1 LSVIFMTIP
10 NFCRAIMAEQI
21 YSNAAMLANTLA
33 DVDNKLPRGTSEC
46 FNFGSCWGCRPSC
59 PVFQRGECE
68 IEKEVVEQFKESGEY
83 DYELEELGL
92 L

>member
-1 LSVIFMTIP
+1 
-10 NFCRAIMAEQI
+10 MAEQI

-33 DVDNKLPRGTSEC
+33 DLDYRLPRGTSEC
-46 FNFGSCWGCRPSC
+46 FNFGSCWGCRPDC
-59 PVFQRGECE
+59 PVFQRGKCE

-83 DYELEELGL
+83 DYELEKLGL